1 VVAVAA
7 ILSPPMRPTL
17 SPEFIALHKRNRIMA
32 ALAELTAEKGY
43 EATKISDV
51 VKRAAVAR
59 KTLYDN
65 FSGKEEVFLAAFDA
79 AVAEIAARVE
89 EACADAEGDWEDA
102 VEAGLGALLGY
113 VAEEPAMAE
122 LCLIEAQSAT
132 PDAIARH
139 ERAMQRFVEMARQSL
154 PHEGPLTET
163 VDETVVGGVAHIVTR
178 QLRRGE
184 AERAPELLGELREFV
199 ARPYRTAPMKE
210 GAGKRR

>member
-1 VVAVAA
+1 
-7 ILSPPMRPTL
+7 MRPTL
-17 SPEFIALHKRNRIMA
+17 PAEFIALHKRNRIMA

-79 AVAEIAARVE
+79 TAEEVMGRVE
-89 EACADAEGDWEDA
+89 EACAAADGDWEDA
-102 VEAGLGALLGY
+102 VGAALEAFFGY
-113 VAEEPAMAE
+113 VAEAPAMVR

-132 PDAIARH
+132 PASTQRH
-139 ERAMQRFVEMARQSL
+139 EQTMQRFIELAQESL
-154 PHEGPLTET
+154 PHDEGLPET
-163 VDETVVGGVAHIVTR
+163 VDEAVVGGVAHIVSQ
-178 QLRRGE
+178 QLRRGR
-184 AERAPELLGELREFV
+184 AEETPELLPELRDFV
-199 ARPYRTAPMKE
+199 VGQYRAPVKE